1 MDARHLSWLARE
13 RGASTAPW
21 RALRE
26 RLGRGGRIALLI
38 SDLVPF
44 DAASADTVA
53 WQRVL
58 RRAGIDAP
66 IYGRTVVRGHGGRAA
81 PLDRY
86 RPRAGDLVVLKYT
99 VWSEAAE
106 WVQRAAGRHVLVYH
120 NVTPPHFFALFD
132 PRLARD
138 ARRGRA
144 ELTSLAPKASLGL
157 ANSDFSRQDLVAAGF
172 ARSDVLPILLDE
184 PTASPDPA
192 VLNALA
198 DGRTNVLYVGR
209 IAPNKRVERSIAAF
223 AYYRHRIDR
232 DARLLLVG
240 EHDANGPY
248 MRALR
253 RLVGQLD
260 LEGAVRFTGQ
270 VPADALSAYWRSA
283 HVFLTMSEH
292 EGFCVPLVEAMRGG
306 VPIVARAAAAIPE
319 TAGDAALLVDE
330 DRPELVAEL
339 LHLARSDADLRRTLV
354 ARGRARAE
362 LYAPERTEATLARQ
376 LVEALQAR

>member
-1 MDARHLSWLARE
+1 VQ
-13 RGASTAPW
+13 
-21 RALRE
+21 
-26 RLGRGGRIALLI
+26 LI

-53 WQRVL
+53 WQRVF
-58 RRAGIDAP
+58 RREGIDAP
-66 IYGRTVVRGHGGRAA
+66 IYGRTVVGGHGGRAER
-81 PLDRY
+81 LDRH
-86 RPRAGDLVVLKYT
+86 RPRPGDVVVLKYT

-106 WVQRAAGRHVLVYH
+106 WVQRSDRRHVLVYH
-120 NVTPPHFFALFD
+120 NVTPPHFFSLFD

-138 ARRGRA
+138 TKRGRV
-144 ELTSLAPKASLGL
+144 ELASLAPRASLAV
-157 ANSDFSRQDLVAAGF
+157 ANTDFSRQDLVAAGF
-172 ARSDVLPILLDE
+172 AHTDVLPILLALPTE
-184 PTASPDPA
+184 PPDPA
-192 VLNALA
+192 VVRSLA

-209 IAPNKRVERSIAAF
+209 VSPNKRIERAIAAF

-232 DARLLLVG
+232 SARLLLVG
-240 EHDANGPY
+240 EHDASGPY

-260 LEGAVRFTGQ
+260 LDEAVRFTGQ
-270 VPADALSAYWRSA
+270 VSSAALRAYWASA

-292 EGFCVPLVEAMRGG
+292 EGFCVPLVEAMRSG

-330 DRPELVAEL
+330 DRPEVVAEL
-339 LHLARSDADLRRTLV
+339 LHLARSDEPLRDGLV

-362 LYAPERTEATLARQ
+362 LYAPARTEATFARQ
-376 LVEALQAR
+376 LAEAVEAGP